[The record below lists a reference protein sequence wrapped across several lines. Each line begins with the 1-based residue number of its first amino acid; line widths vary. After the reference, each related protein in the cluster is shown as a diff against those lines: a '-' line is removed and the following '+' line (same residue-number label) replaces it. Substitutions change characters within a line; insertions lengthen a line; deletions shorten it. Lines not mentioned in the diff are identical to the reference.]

1 MKKVFGLLV
10 LTSVF
15 YVFGAITVHYKLFP
29 FQQILELKNYIN
41 KSPVL
46 QNPHYVDRTSQFNI
60 LSSSNKNFKVV
71 MIGDSIT
78 SGGEWHELLDY
89 SLVQNRGI
97 GSDTTNGVLNRLDSI
112 NGNIEKSFIM
122 IGINDIAMG
131 KSINE
136 IYDNYSKIIDQLNSR
151 NIEVFI
157 QSVLYVAKK
166 YPNSKEINSK
176 VLELNNR
183 LIELANDK
191 NIKFIELNL
200 ILSEDKFLKEKYQN
214 DGIHLNGEAYQ
225 LWANEIKTF
234 VK

>member
-1 MKKVFGLLV
+1 MIQTKKEIQKVLRSLNTTKIFAMAKKANIDVSKRSEVFEFIRKYSPTKKVSKYAYSIAYSHNTHHWSYYSPYLEYSE
-10 LTSVF
+10 TDIIH
-15 YVFGAITVHYKLFP
+15 AI
-29 FQQILELKNYIN
+29 NYA
-41 KSPVL
+41 KY
-46 QNPHYVDRTSQFNI
+46 Q
-60 LSSSNKNFKVV
+60 KK
-71 MIGDSIT
+71 
-78 SGGEWHELLDY
+78 
-89 SLVQNRGI
+89 RG
-97 GSDTTNGVLNRLDSI
+97 
-112 NGNIEKSFIM
+112 
-122 IGINDIAMG
+122 
-131 KSINE
+131 
-136 IYDNYSKIIDQLNSR
+136 YDNYSKIIDQLNSR